1 MHSNLHHYFRLSAFA
16 HRVSLYF
23 ILVTM
28 LTTAASTSVLAQ
40 KPPSQQQPTSQI
52 TARTSSQPVSTA
64 PKAAKTAAPTQPSF
78 RWPGEEFYYSV
89 RINGA
94 EAMRAGVRVGQVRVQ
109 NSRFYVPISGT
120 AQSTGF
126 FHSIYPLDDRADTFF
141 DPQTFLPL
149 RSEKTFHEKGQTR
162 SYFVDYYQ
170 SSYLARVEKMRK
182 NRTIQTRHAIP
193 STTHDMLTWLYE
205 LRTAPPYE
213 IGQKFS
219 FFVYDGWSLS
229 RIDFTVR
236 AKEDVYTPMGWFK
249 GWKLD
254 FRREVLHVTTG
265 RPVPPSKDPAP
276 PILKVRES
284 GRHSGNFWVSRDEN
298 RLPIKLKINTI
309 LGAGEAVLIKYQPAV
324 RPAQ

>member
-1 MHSNLHHYFRLSAFA
+1 MHRHFLLRFRFLILLVMAMTAWSTTAFA
-16 HRVSLYF
+16 QK
-23 ILVTM
+23 
-28 LTTAASTSVLAQ
+28 TTASTADIPASAQ
-40 KPPSQQQPTSQI
+40 KNAPEIKKPS
-52 TARTSSQPVSTA
+52 A
-64 PKAAKTAAPTQPSF
+64 PAPLF
-78 RWPGEEFYYSV
+78 KWPGEEFYYSV

-94 EAMRAGVRVGQVRVQ
+94 EAMRAGVRVGQVRAQ
-109 NSRFYVPISGT
+109 NNRVYVPISGT

-141 DPQTFLPL
+141 DPRTFLPL

-170 SSYLARVEKMRK
+170 SSYLARVEKMRQ
-182 NRTIQTRHAIP
+182 NRTLQTRAAIP
-193 STTHDMLTWLYE
+193 GTTHDMLTWLYE
-205 LRTAPPYE
+205 LRTAQPFE

-219 FFVYDGWSLS
+219 FFVYDGWLLS

-254 FRREVLHVTTG
+254 FRREVLTATAG
-265 RPVPPSKDPAP
+265 RPVPPSKEPVEP
-276 PILKVRES
+276 SLSVRQS
-284 GRHSGNFWVSRDEN
+284 GKHSGSFWVSRDEN

-309 LGAGEAVLIKYQPAV
+309 LGAGEAVLIKYKPAT
-324 RPAQ
+324 RTSP

>member
-1 MHSNLHHYFRLSAFA
+1 MHRHFPLRFRLSALA
-16 HRVSLYF
+16 RRVALYMMLF
-23 ILVTM
+23 M
-28 LTTAASTSVLAQ
+28 LTTAWSTTVYAQ
-40 KPPSQQQPTSQI
+40 KPTANNQPAATTPAI
-52 TARTSSQPVSTA
+52 PPPANKNA
-64 PKAAKTAAPTQPSF
+64 PEIEKESPPAPIF

-94 EAMRAGVRVGQVRVQ
+94 EAMRAGVRVGNVRSQ
-109 NSRFYVPISGT
+109 NGRIYVPISGT

-162 SYFVDYYQ
+162 SYNVDYYQ
-170 SSYLARVEKMRK
+170 TSYLARVEKMRQ
-182 NRTIQTRHAIP
+182 NRTLQTRAAIP
-193 STTHDMLTWLYE
+193 DTTHDMLTWLYE
-205 LRTAPPYE
+205 LRTAPPFE

-219 FFVYDGWSLS
+219 FFVYDGWLLS

-249 GWKLD
+249 GWKFD
-254 FRREVLHVTTG
+254 FRREVMTATAGKRAG
-265 RPVPPSKDPAP
+265 RSKEPVEPS
-276 PILKVRES
+276 LSVRQS
-284 GRHSGNFWVSRDEN
+284 GKHSGSFWVSRDEN

-309 LGAGEAVLIKYQPAV
+309 LGAGEAVLIKYKPAV
-324 RPAQ
+324 RPVQ